1 AIAFCGT
8 LLAMEQGLHGFG
20 AWTRFSTRSSSWGF
34 FCTGFAAEEA
44 SWVRL
49 LDESDIVN
57 PGARLMNRSER
68 DTPDL
73 WDSLLDLPHGHLST
87 WKQGVK
93 AGNLAGKRA
102 SLSLRFG
109 VRHLLG
115 AI

>member
-1 AIAFCGT
+1 
-8 LLAMEQGLHGFG
+8 
-20 AWTRFSTRSSSWGF
+20 
-34 FCTGFAAEEA
+34 
-44 SWVRL
+44 
-49 LDESDIVN
+49 
-57 PGARLMNRSER
+57 MNRSEH

-102 SLSLRFG
+102 SLSLRFA

-115 AI
+115 AIVLDRAIIIRTTVRSPREGISLAMKAIVITGVGGPEVLELREVSTPEPRGDQ